1 MFGETDPESAYE
13 NYQSMSLFG
22 EQQQKEELSQDD
34 SFEYDHKME
43 DLVDMD
49 IVDLPRF

>member
-1 MFGETDPESAYE
+1 
-13 NYQSMSLFG
+13 MSLFG
-22 EQQQKEELSQDD
+22 EQQKDEEHDVDD